1 MFDEIN
7 RIIPKM
13 DDNDKKLIYHN
24 IINKS
29 EEKNNLYI
37 FKNKFFY
44 AVCLLIIFLI
54 FPVIYILSINGGSI
68 KEDNSTNNSEQNNN
82 SNGEFEE
89 NPGDNSQIN
98 DENLGNKISIG
109 NGLAYVMHMGCYY
122 TNDNYILLIKITN
135 LNADKIYIKE
145 FDEDNSISNVVAND
159 NQDIITYEDSVY
171 TIEIKGLKNIE
182 IEIHYQKQIYNE
194 NQVVRSINLKYFISA
209 SNNSNVIY
217 NYQINEY
224 VIEYDNINERNK
236 GLK

>member
-37 FKNKFFY
+37 FKNKYFY

-68 KEDNSTNNSEQNNN
+68 KEDKSTNNSEQNNN
-82 SNGEFEE
+82 SNGEYEE
-89 NPGDNSQIN
+89 NPGDDSQIN
-98 DENLGNKISIG
+98 DENIENQISIG
-109 NGLAYVMHMGCYY
+109 NGLAYVMHRGCYY
-122 TNDNYILLIKITN
+122 TNENYILLIKITN

-145 FDEDNSISNVVAND
+145 FDEDNSISNVIVND
-159 NQDIITYEDSVY
+159 NKDIITYENSVY
-171 TIEIKGLKNIE
+171 IIEMKDLQNIE
-182 IEIHYQKQIYNE
+182 IEIHYQKQIYDE
-194 NQVVRSINLKYFISA
+194 NQVVSSNNLKYFISA
-209 SNNSNVIY
+209 SNNSHAIY
-217 NYQINEY
+217 DYQINEY
-224 VIEYDNINERNK
+224 VIENDNIKERNK